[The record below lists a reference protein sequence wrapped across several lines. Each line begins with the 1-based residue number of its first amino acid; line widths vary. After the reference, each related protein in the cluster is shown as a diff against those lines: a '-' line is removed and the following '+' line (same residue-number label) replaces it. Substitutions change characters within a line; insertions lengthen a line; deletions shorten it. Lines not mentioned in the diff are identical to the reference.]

1 MPKDE
6 KELHLF
12 DMKEWYNYW
21 STLFQSGYRYQKDQY
36 ISVPVQQQGCRCD
49 LQQALCSK
57 IDSQLLL
64 HGKR

>member
-36 ISVPVQQQGCRCD
+36 ISVPVQQ
-49 LQQALCSK
+49 
-57 IDSQLLL
+57 
-64 HGKR
+64 